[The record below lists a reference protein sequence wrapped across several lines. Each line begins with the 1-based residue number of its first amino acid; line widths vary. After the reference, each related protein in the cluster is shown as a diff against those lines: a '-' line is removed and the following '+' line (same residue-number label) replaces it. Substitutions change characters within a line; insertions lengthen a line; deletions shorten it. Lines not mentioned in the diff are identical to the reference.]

1 MVAGWI
7 LCSCKGSCHNDDRMD
22 GDPAP
27 CPWVLSPTHLCSRL
41 TNERA
46 AASTLN
52 VYLAF
57 AAVYIIWGSTYFAIR
72 EALTGFPPFLL
83 GGVRFLLAALCMFAW
98 CLVTGVRVNPGR
110 DLWKSMWA
118 GFLLLFVGNGV
129 VIWAERTLPSSL
141 VAILIAAAPLS
152 FVLLDHRQWTVNFRS
167 PATLLGVGFG
177 LGGVL
182 LLFWDR
188 ITAQFGASEV
198 SPEVSA
204 MLLLLL
210 GIIGW
215 PAGSL
220 FAKYRP
226 SSLPNTVNS
235 AWQMATGALM
245 FLAVS
250 AARGEMADLSWSAV
264 PARAWWALGYLVVF
278 GSIIGYSAYI
288 FLLGVRPATQV
299 STYAYVNPVV
309 AVLLGLWLGDERL
322 GAKEIAGLLVIL
334 GGVLL
339 INLAKYRKAGATGQ
353 G

>member
-1 MVAGWI
+1 M
-7 LCSCKGSCHNDDRMD
+7 S
-22 GDPAP
+22 
-27 CPWVLSPTHLCSRL
+27 T
-41 TNERA
+41 ERA
-46 AASTLN
+46 APAPLKI
-52 VYLAF
+52 YLAF
-57 AAVYIIWGSTYFAIR
+57 AAVYIIWGSTYFGIR

-83 GGVRFLLAALCMFAW
+83 GGLRFLLAALCMFVW
-98 CLVTGVRVNPGR
+98 CIATGVNVRPGR
-110 DLWKSMWA
+110 DLWKSALA
-118 GFLLLFVGNGV
+118 GFLLLFVGNGA
-129 VIWAERTLPSSL
+129 VIWAQRTLPSSL

-152 FVLLDHRQWTVNFRS
+152 FVLLDRPQWGVNFRS

-188 ITAQFGASEV
+188 FVAQFGAEGV
-198 SPEVSA
+198 SPEISA
-204 MLLLLL
+204 MLVLLL
-210 GIIGW
+210 GIVGW

-220 FAKYRP
+220 IAKYRP
-226 SSLPNTVNS
+226 ATLPNTVNS
-235 AWQMATGALM
+235 AWQMATGAVM

-250 AARGEMADLSWSAV
+250 AGRGEPAGFAWGAV
-264 PARAWWALGYLVVF
+264 PPRAWLALAYLVVF

-334 GGVLL
+334 GGVLM
-339 INLAKYRKAGATGQ
+339 INLAKYRKARPVA
-353 G
+353 